1 MNLIWLPPWSARAI
15 TAIVAILLLLAV
27 IRWWRERRGG
37 ALLALRSVVVIGLL
51 LVLLNPQKILPRE
64 REGKPRLVVLVD
76 SSSSMATR
84 DVDGDSRFAKA
95 TQALTQTATLTAL
108 QREFDLEFRAFDR
121 ESRAIAPADLP
132 RQAPLGEN
140 SEIAGALMTAVSDLA
155 PAKAQAG
162 ILLVS
167 DGRATS
173 ADTLEAA
180 QMARARSVPLW
191 TWTLGGPIPRQDL
204 WIETASAE
212 ALAFSGAEVELAAT
226 LCQAGFPNRSF
237 RVEILRDEKV
247 IETREVLPG
256 TNGMARVSARV
267 TAPAA
272 GEQRYAF
279 RVLPQPE
286 EADTANNE
294 RAIFLRSVGEKVRVL
309 VAEGQAHWD
318 TKFLVQA
325 LKRSPNIDLT
335 AVYRLNPARH
345 VAIVSTL
352 GNETRVEMDL
362 FPRVQQVMDSFD
374 IILLGRGAEG
384 FFDDQTESL
393 LTEFVSRR
401 GGSVVFA
408 RGKPYG
414 GRFQPLAKLE
424 PVAWGLGTAPT
435 ARLKPTEAGKDTPLF
450 DLGPAGTLDEL
461 LERLP
466 AMDQVSVTLGEKP
479 LAIVLAAAADQDGPV
494 MVAYQRYGQGKAM
507 SLNASGLWRWA
518 FRETGQE
525 ESEVAYGR
533 FWISLLQWLLSG
545 NQFLPGADVSLTSA
559 RRYYSSEQ
567 PMQFL
572 LATRNLD
579 RTIYAPKLT
588 ISSGDR
594 SVEIEPRPRGES
606 FVAEAGPFP
615 AGTYQVKL
623 RNNVGQPPE
632 LTQTVEVLSSS
643 VEKRELGADSET
655 MRQLAEISG
664 GKVLR
669 ESDVGR
675 LPEVV
680 RQWETAR
687 QLTHRQQTA
696 WDKWWFLTG
705 LLGLLGAE
713 WWLRRRQG
721 LL

>member
-1 MNLIWLPPWSARAI
+1 MNLIWLPAWSARAI
-15 TAIVAILLLLAV
+15 TAIVVLLLLLAV
-27 IRWWRERRGG
+27 VRWWRERRGG
-37 ALLALRSVVVIGLL
+37 ALLALRTVVVTGLL
-51 LVLLNPQKILPRE
+51 FVLLNPQQLLPKE
-64 REGKPRLVVLVD
+64 REGKPKLVVLVD
-76 SSSSMATR
+76 TSASMATR

-95 TQALTQTATLTAL
+95 TRTLTQPATLNAL
-108 QREFDLEFRAFDR
+108 QREFEVEFRAFDR
-121 ESRAIAPADLP
+121 ESRAIAPGDLP
-132 RQAPLGEN
+132 RLAATGEN
-140 SEIAGALMTAVSDLA
+140 SEIPGALMTAVSDLA
-155 PAKAQAG
+155 PAKVQAG
-162 ILLVS
+162 VLLVS

-212 ALAFSGAEVELAAT
+212 ALAFSGAEVELTAT
-226 LCQAGFPNRSF
+226 LRQAGLPNRSF
-237 RVEILRDEKV
+237 NVEILRDDTV
-247 IETREVLPG
+247 VETREILPG
-256 TNGMARVSARV
+256 TNGMAKVSARV
-267 TAPAA
+267 MAPAT

-309 VAEGQAHWD
+309 VAEGQPHWD

-325 LKRSPNIDLT
+325 LKRSPNVDLT
-335 AVYRLNPARH
+335 AVYRLNPTRH

-362 FPRVQQVMDSFD
+362 FPRSQAIMDSFD

-424 PVAWGLGTAPT
+424 PVAWGAGTTPT
-435 ARLKPTEAGKDTPLF
+435 AKLRPTEAGKDTPLF

-479 LAIVLAAAADQDGPV
+479 LAIVLAAAEEQDGPV
-494 MVAYQRYGQGKAM
+494 MVAYQRYGQGKAI

-579 RTIYAPKLT
+579 RSIYAPKLIIT
-588 ISSGDR
+588 GGDR
-594 SVEIEPRPRGES
+594 TVEVDPRPRGES

-643 VEKRELGADSET
+643 VEKRELGADLET

-669 ESDVGR
+669 ESDVAR

-696 WDKWWFLTG
+696 WDKWWMLAG
-705 LLGLLGAE
+705 MLGMLGTE
-713 WWLRRRQG
+713 WWLRRREG

>member
-1 MNLIWLPPWSARAI
+1 
-15 TAIVAILLLLAV
+15 
-27 IRWWRERRGG
+27 
-37 ALLALRSVVVIGLL
+37 
-51 LVLLNPQKILPRE
+51 
-64 REGKPRLVVLVD
+64 
-76 SSSSMATR
+76 
-84 DVDGDSRFAKA
+84 
-95 TQALTQTATLTAL
+95 
-108 QREFDLEFRAFDR
+108 
-121 ESRAIAPADLP
+121 
-132 RQAPLGEN
+132 
-140 SEIAGALMTAVSDLA
+140 
-155 PAKAQAG
+155 
-162 ILLVS
+162 
-167 DGRATS
+167 
-173 ADTLEAA
+173 
-180 QMARARSVPLW
+180 
-191 TWTLGGPIPRQDL
+191 
-204 WIETASAE
+204 
-212 ALAFSGAEVELAAT
+212 
-226 LCQAGFPNRSF
+226 
-237 RVEILRDEKV
+237 
-247 IETREVLPG
+247 
-256 TNGMARVSARV
+256 
-267 TAPAA
+267 
-272 GEQRYAF
+272 
-279 RVLPQPE
+279 
-286 EADTANNE
+286 
-294 RAIFLRSVGEKVRVL
+294 
-309 VAEGQAHWD
+309 
-318 TKFLVQA
+318 
-325 LKRSPNIDLT
+325 
-335 AVYRLNPARH
+335 
-345 VAIVSTL
+345 
-352 GNETRVEMDL
+352 
-362 FPRVQQVMDSFD
+362 MDSFD

-424 PVAWGLGTAPT
+424 PVAWGAGTTPT
-435 ARLKPTEAGKDTPLF
+435 AKLRPTEAGKDTPLF

-479 LAIVLAAAADQDGPV
+479 LAIVLAAAEEQDGPV
-494 MVAYQRYGQGKAM
+494 MVAYQRYGQGKAI

-579 RTIYAPKLT
+579 RSIYAPKLIIT
-588 ISSGDR
+588 SGDR
-594 SVEIEPRPRGES
+594 TVEVDPRPRGES

-643 VEKRELGADSET
+643 VEKRELGADPEI

-669 ESDVGR
+669 ESDVAR

-696 WDKWWFLTG
+696 WDKWWMLAG
-705 LLGLLGAE
+705 MLGMLGTE
-713 WWLRRRQG
+713 WWLRRREG

>member
-15 TAIVAILLLLAV
+15 TAIVTVLLLLAV

-37 ALLALRSVVVIGLL
+37 ALLVFRAIVVIGLL
-51 LVLLNPQKILPRE
+51 FVMLNPQKLLPRE
-64 REGKPRLVVLVD
+64 REGKPKLLVLVD
-76 SSSSMATR
+76 SSASMATR
-84 DVDGDSRFAKA
+84 DVAGESRFAKA
-95 TQALTQTATLTAL
+95 AQALTQSATLATL
-108 QREFDLEFRAFDR
+108 QREFDLEFREFDR
-121 ESRAIAPADLP
+121 DSRAIAPEDLLRHTP
-132 RQAPLGEN
+132 VGEN
-140 SEIAGALMTAVSDLA
+140 SEIAGALMTGVSDLA
-155 PAKAQAG
+155 SAKTQAG

-173 ADTLEAA
+173 PDALEAA
-180 QMARARSVPLW
+180 QMARARAVPLW
-191 TWTLGGPIPRQDL
+191 TWTLGGPIARQDL
-204 WIETASAE
+204 WIETASSE
-212 ALAFSGAEVELAAT
+212 ALSFSGSEVELTAN
-226 LCQAGFPNRSF
+226 LRQAGLPNRSF
-237 RVEILRDEKV
+237 KVEVLKGDTV

-256 TNGMARVSARV
+256 TNGTARISARV
-267 TAPAA
+267 TAPAS

-279 RVLPQPE
+279 RALPQPE

-309 VAEGQAHWD
+309 IAEGQPHWD

-325 LKRSPNIDLT
+325 LKNSPNVDLT
-335 AVYRLNPARH
+335 AVYRLNPSRY

-362 FPRVQQVMDSFD
+362 FPRTQQVMNSFD

-393 LTEFVSRR
+393 LTEFVSKR
-401 GGSVVFA
+401 GGSIVFA

-424 PVAWGLGTAPT
+424 PLAWGSGSTPT
-435 ARLKPTEAGKDTPLF
+435 ARLKPTDAGKDTPLF

-479 LAIVLAAAADQDGPV
+479 LAVVLAAAADQDGPV
-494 MVAYQRYGQGKAM
+494 MVAYQRYGQGKAI

-533 FWISLLQWLLSG
+533 FWVSLLQWLLSG

-572 LATRNLD
+572 ISTRNLD
-579 RTIYAPKLT
+579 RGIYAPKIT
-588 ISSGDR
+588 ITNGTR
-594 SVEIEPRPRGES
+594 SMEVEPRPRGES

-615 AGTYQVKL
+615 AGAYQVTL

-632 LTQTVEVLSSS
+632 LTQTVEVLGSS
-643 VEKRELGADSET
+643 VEKRELGADPET

-664 GKVLR
+664 GKILR
-669 ESDVGR
+669 ESDVSR
-675 LPEVV
+675 LPELV
-680 RQWETAR
+680 RQWEIAR
-687 QLTHRQQTA
+687 QLTHRQETA
-696 WDKWWFLTG
+696 WDKWWVLTG
-705 LLGLLGAE
+705 LLALLGVE
-713 WWLRRRQG
+713 WWLRRREG